1 MTLVF
6 FNISGGEIFIIVLV
20 IFIIFGPDKIPEIAR
35 WVGKGMNEVKKATN
49 EIKEEIEKE
58 TGDITNITKQLKK
71 DIEKETGDLKNITTK
86 SAAEKKAPKKA
97 PHL

>member
-1 MTLVF
+1 LTLVF
-6 FNISGGEIFIIVLV
+6 FNISGGEIFIIILV

-35 WVGKGMNEVKKATN
+35 WIGKGMNEVKKATN

-58 TGDITNITKQLKK
+58 TGDITKITKQLKK
-71 DIEKETGDLKNITTK
+71 DIEKETGDLKNITGK
-86 SAAEKKAPKKA
+86 SAAGKKAPKEE